1 MLAASTLSTALQF
14 VAAVALIVPIVAENL
29 TARGLAEYFNHAGR
43 IPVRLLVAEERL
55 GSLLFYLDPALRSRL
70 KEKQIGMI
78 FYDQPTEVPPG
89 TIIVLPEWR
98 GDQAYRYADLAS
110 LPYKTVGRYRVY
122 EITESVQQSEDRE

>member
-1 MLAASTLSTALQF
+1 
-14 VAAVALIVPIVAENL
+14 AESF
-29 TARGLAEYFNHAGR
+29 TARGLAEYFNQAGR

-55 GSLLFYLDPALRSRL
+55 GSLVFYLDPGLRLRL

-89 TIIVLPEWR
+89 SVIVLPQRR
-98 GDQAYRYADLAS
+98 GNQAYRYAELTG

-122 EITESVQQSEDRE
+122 EIADSAERTDE